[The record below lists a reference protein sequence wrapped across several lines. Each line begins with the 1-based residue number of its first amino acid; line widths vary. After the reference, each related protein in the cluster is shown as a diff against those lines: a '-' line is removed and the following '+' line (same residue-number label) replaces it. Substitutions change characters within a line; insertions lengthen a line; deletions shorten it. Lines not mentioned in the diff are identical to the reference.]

1 MDGGA
6 RCLQIRAKE
15 LPSGAFLDLCDTI
28 TEAAAPYDAAV
39 IVNDRPD
46 LALMSHPAGVHVGQD
61 DFPPAQARR
70 LLGED
75 AIIGV
80 STHTSAQ
87 VEAALREPI
96 TYLAVGPVF
105 ATRTKDTG
113 YQTVGLEF
121 VSAVARMA
129 GSVPVVAIGG
139 ITLENASSVIAAGAA
154 AVAVI
159 GDLLA
164 VPDVRDR
171 TRAYLQALVQHRV

>member
-28 TEAAAPYDAAV
+28 TAAAAPYEAAV
-39 IVNDRPD
+39 IVNDRSD

-87 VEAALREPI
+87 VETALREPI

-105 ATRTKDTG
+105 ATRTKATG
-113 YQTVGLEF
+113 YQAVGLEF

-139 ITLENASSVIAAGAA
+139 ITLGNASSVIAAGAA

-159 GDLLA
+159 GDLVA
-164 VPDVRDR
+164 VPDVRGR

>member
-1 MDGGA
+1 M
-6 RCLQIRAKE
+6 
-15 LPSGAFLDLCDTI
+15 
-28 TEAAAPYDAAV
+28 
-39 IVNDRPD
+39 
-46 LALMSHPAGVHVGQD
+46 HVGQD
-61 DFPPAQARR
+61 DLPPAQARR

-75 AIIGV
+75 AVIGV
-80 STHTSAQ
+80 STHTPAQ

-113 YQTVGLEF
+113 YQAVGLEF
-121 VSAVARMA
+121 VSAVVRMA

-164 VPDVRDR
+164 VARRARPDARLPSGARLTSRIVAERPSPE
-171 TRAYLQALVQHRV
+171 TPAPLEN

>member
-28 TEAAAPYDAAV
+28 TATAAPYDAAV

-61 DFPPAQARR
+61 DFPPAHARR

-80 STHTSAQ
+80 STHTPAQ

-113 YQTVGLEF
+113 YQAVGLEF
-121 VSAVARMA
+121 VSAVVRMA

-139 ITLENASSVIAAGAA
+139 ITLENASVIAAGAA

-159 GDLLA
+159 GDLVA
-164 VPDVRDR
+164 VPDVRGR
-171 TRAYLQALVQHRV
+171 TRAYLQALV

>member
-1 MDGGA
+1 MSV
-6 RCLQIRAKE
+6 R
-15 LPSGAFLDLCDTI
+15 TI
-28 TEAAAPYDAAV
+28 F
-39 IVNDRPD
+39 RRRRR
-46 LALMSHPAGVHVGQD
+46 D
-61 DFPPAQARR
+61 DCSAT
-70 LLGED
+70 D

-80 STHTSAQ
+80 STHTPAQ

-113 YQTVGLEF
+113 YQAVGLEF

-159 GDLLA
+159 GDLVA
-164 VPDVRDR
+164 VARRARPDARLPSSARSTSRIVAERPSPE
-171 TRAYLQALVQHRV
+171 TPALLEN

>member
-1 MDGGA
+1 M
-6 RCLQIRAKE
+6 
-15 LPSGAFLDLCDTI
+15 
-28 TEAAAPYDAAV
+28 PYDAAV

-46 LALMSHPAGVHVGQD
+46 LALMSNPAGVHVGQD
-61 DFPPAQARR
+61 DFPPAEARR
-70 LLGED
+70 LLGE
-75 AIIGV
+75 AAVIGV
-80 STHTSAQ
+80 STHTPAQ

-105 ATRTKDTG
+105 STRTKDTG
-113 YQTVGLEF
+113 YQAVGLEF

-139 ITLENASSVIAAGAA
+139 ITLGNASSVIAAGAA

-159 GDLLA
+159 GDLVG
-164 VPDVRDR
+164 VPDVRSR